1 MVHCGCY
8 SSHDFCVHLTRYT
21 RYKSTRFHSHKTLNN
36 QPNTFILFM
45 MLSAQLLIMT
55 SLIVNQRKILGQQRD
70 RFNKSVSLA
79 LRALDSIIQMQPI
92 ATSFTKR
99 MPTKNEQ
106 PWYIQFLI
114 EFVLTVR
121 AEHHY

>member
-1 MVHCGCY
+1 
-8 SSHDFCVHLTRYT
+8 
-21 RYKSTRFHSHKTLNN
+21 
-36 QPNTFILFM
+36 M

-55 SLIVNQRKILGQQRD
+55 SLIVNQSQILGQQRD

-79 LRALDSIIQMQPI
+79 LRALDSIVQMQPI

-99 MPTKNEQ
+99 MPAKNEQ